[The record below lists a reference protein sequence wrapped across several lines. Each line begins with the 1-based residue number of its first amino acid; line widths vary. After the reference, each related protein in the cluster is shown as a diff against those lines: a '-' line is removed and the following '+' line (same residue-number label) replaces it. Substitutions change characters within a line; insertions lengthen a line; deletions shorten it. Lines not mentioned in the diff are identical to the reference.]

1 MVFWWPAPAR
11 NHRHLISIQN
21 TLSTEKISGILGLLR
36 WEQVKKNQIL
46 YLFFIIPTH
55 THTHTL
61 EVKLK
66 LRYRILWEL
75 ASLVLVIISG
85 LLLSHLQYQ
94 PSQWTYQG
102 FPWQSQTQILVTSQ
116 KQNCERFDVWNT
128 LYYIRD
134 LKKIF
139 SWLYLVDKRE

>member
-21 TLSTEKISGILGLLR
+21 TLNTEKISGILGFLS
-36 WEQVKKNQIL
+36 WEQVKKPNTV
-46 YLFFIIPTH
+46 FIFYYTN

-61 EVKLK
+61 EVKLE

-75 ASLVLVIISG
+75 ASLVLIIISG
-85 LLLSHLQYQ
+85 LLFSHLQYQ
-94 PSQWTYQG
+94 QSQWTYQG
-102 FPWQSQTQILVTSQ
+102 FPWQSQTEILVTSQ

-128 LYYIRD
+128 LYYIWD

-139 SWLYLVDKRE
+139 SWLYLVDQRE